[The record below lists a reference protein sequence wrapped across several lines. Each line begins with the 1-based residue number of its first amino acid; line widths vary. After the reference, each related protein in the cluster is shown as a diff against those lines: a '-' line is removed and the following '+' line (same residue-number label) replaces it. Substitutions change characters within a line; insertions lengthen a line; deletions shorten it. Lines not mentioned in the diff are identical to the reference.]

1 MTLPLLL
8 QALYTLSLMILT
20 YYFLVLA
27 VYAYIQFRSLLRLD
41 RRMRVVRAGVR
52 LGEEALTP
60 VSVLVPA
67 FNESATILES
77 VASLLGQEY
86 PCLEVVVVNDGS
98 RDDTL

>member
-1 MTLPLLL
+1 MTLPLFL

-60 VSVLVPA
+60 V
-67 FNESATILES
+67 
-77 VASLLGQEY
+77 
-86 PCLEVVVVNDGS
+86 
-98 RDDTL
+98 